1 MKKLGILALIL
12 ALLLAVAGCGGSDT
26 EGGSSEATPA
36 ESESS
41 AGQHIVLRV
50 GNTTA
55 PDSHYNKGLEFFKEK
70 LAEYSNGQ
78 IELQIFHSS
87 QLGNERDLVEGVGM
101 GTVEMAL
108 VSTGPLPNYAPD
120 FMVFDLPF
128 IITDREK
135 AYQVMDGEVG
145 QAILETLNPKG
156 IKALGFWENGFRHIT
171 NNEKPIIHPEDVK
184 GMKIRTMENPIHQ
197 ETFKVLGAIPTP
209 MAWSEVFT
217 ALQQGVIDG
226 QENPLPII
234 GTAKV
239 YEVQKYIS
247 LTGHFYSPC
256 VLMINQEL
264 FDGLSPELQEAILKA
279 EAEARVWQRNYAKE
293 LDEKLTKE
301 LTQYGVVINEVD
313 KAEWQEAVKPVYDKF
328 EDQINPEYL
337 KALRGY

>member
-1 MKKLGILALIL
+1 MKKFHVLALIM
-12 ALLLAVAGCGGSDT
+12 ALIFLVAGCGDKDASK
-26 EGGSSEATPA
+26 
-36 ESESS
+36 ESADNASKRV
-41 AGQHIVLRV
+41 VLRV

-55 PDSHYNKGLEFFKEK
+55 PDSHYNKGLEQFKKKVE
-70 LAEYSNGQ
+70 EYSNGE
-78 IELQIFHSS
+78 IEVQIFPSS
-87 QLGNERDLVEGVGM
+87 QLGDERDLVEGVAM

-108 VSTGPLPNYAPD
+108 VSTGPLPNYSKD

-135 AYQVMDGEVG
+135 AYQVMDGEIG
-145 QAILETLNPKG
+145 QEILDTLKPKG
-156 IKALGFWENGFRHIT
+156 IKALGFWENGFRNIT
-171 NNEKPIIHPEDVK
+171 NNEKPIVHPEDVK

-197 ETFKVLGAIPTP
+197 ATFKTLGAIPTP

-217 ALQQGVIDG
+217 ALQQGTIDG

-256 VLMINQEL
+256 VLMINNNL
-264 FDGLSPELQEAILKA
+264 FESLSQTQKDAILKA
-279 EAEARVWQRNYAKE
+279 EKEARAWQRNYSKE

-301 LTQYGVVINEVD
+301 LKEKGITITEVD
-313 KAEWQEAVKPVYDKF
+313 KTEWQNAVKPVYDQFK
-328 EDQINPEYL
+328 DQINPKYVE
-337 KALRGY
+337 ALTGK